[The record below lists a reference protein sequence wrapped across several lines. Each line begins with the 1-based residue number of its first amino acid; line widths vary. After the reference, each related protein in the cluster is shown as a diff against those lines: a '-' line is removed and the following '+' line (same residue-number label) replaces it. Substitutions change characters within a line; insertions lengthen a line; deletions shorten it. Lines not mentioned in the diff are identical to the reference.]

1 MQDELLLQMLKQ
13 DLEILHSKNEAY
25 LLQLIYA
32 AKQMI
37 AREGIVL
44 GDTYEDQTLVTMYA
58 AYMYRQRARPD
69 AMMPKMLRSGLNN
82 KLFSQKARVEDV

>member
-13 DLEILHSKNEAY
+13 NLEILHSKNEAY

-37 AREGIVL
+37 AKEGIAL
-44 GDTYEDQTLVTMYA
+44 GTDYEDQQLVVMYA
-58 AYMYRQRARPD
+58 AWMYRQRASKD
-69 AMMPKMLRSGLNN
+69 SAMPRMLRTSLNN